1 MKPLFDLGYVVATGC
16 AALALARAAIQPEE
30 LLDQH
35 RTGSFGDVDEA
46 QRQTNFKAIESGGR
60 VRSIYTLR
68 TGERLH
74 VITKI
79 RSSTSIVCEGE
90 E

>member
-1 MKPLFDLGYVVATGC
+1 MTPLFDLGYIVATGC
-16 AALALARAAIQPEE
+16 AALALARATTQPEE

-35 RTGSFGDVDEA
+35 RSGNFGEVDEA
-46 QRQTNFKAIESGGR
+46 QRQTNRDAIESGGR
-60 VRSIYTLR
+60 VRSIFTLR
-68 TGERLH
+68 TGESLH

-79 RSSTSIVCEGE
+79 GSSTSIVCEGE